1 MVVGGSAL
9 PPVLL
14 SLEESCIACLRQ
26 EGNSVNEFISEMQ
39 RLLSQLV
46 DVGAVTIDLI
56 ISVLSNAIYV
66 CGVKHD
72 VADRV
77 CDDL

>member
-1 MVVGGSAL
+1 M
-9 PPVLL
+9 
-14 SLEESCIACLRQ
+14 
-26 EGNSVNEFISEMQ
+26 NEFISELQ

-46 DVGAVTIDLI
+46 DVGTITIDLM

-72 VADRV
+72 VAHRV

>member
-1 MVVGGSAL
+1 M
-9 PPVLL
+9 
-14 SLEESCIACLRQ
+14 
-26 EGNSVNEFISEMQ
+26 NEFISELQ

-46 DVGAVTIDLI
+46 DVGAVTIDLMI
-56 ISVLSNAIYV
+56 AVLGNAIYV

>member
-26 EGNSVNEFISEMQ
+26 ENSNVNGFISELQ
-39 RLLSQLV
+39 NLLSQLA
-46 DVGAVTIDLI
+46 DMGNGTIDLVI
-56 ISVLSNAIYV
+56 AILSNAIYV
-66 CGVKHD
+66 CGMKHD
-72 VADRV
+72 VAKRV
-77 CDDL
+77 YDDL

>member
-1 MVVGGSAL
+1 M
-9 PPVLL
+9 
-14 SLEESCIACLRQ
+14 
-26 EGNSVNEFISEMQ
+26 NEFISEMQ

-46 DVGAVTIDLI
+46 DVGAITIDLM